1 MTRIEASVCS
11 YMYRWNLMV
20 LLSSLSSRDCA
31 RKFRQVLPQWSNR
44 PITIFHPRDGK
55 SPLARLALAPWRPS
69 RSDLRPTRSTV
80 WKAAQKAPRGGVFL
94 CNSFASYGSIFQV
107 PPVSD
112 YSTWCSNAYLRVRCT
127 SLLFTRLVHQPL
139 FTRWCTNHLLTRH

>member
-1 MTRIEASVCS
+1 
-11 YMYRWNLMV
+11 MV
-20 LLSSLSSRDCA
+20 
-31 RKFRQVLPQWSNR
+31 QVENGGKAAVELGGLTWPAEFCHILPRWSNW

-112 YSTWCSNAYLRVRCT
+112 YSTWCTNAYLRVRCT

-139 FTRWCTNHLLTRH
+139 FTRWCTNHLLTRHWLIRGRRISI